1 MAKRGGLG
9 KGLDALFQENA
20 APQESAREMKI
31 SEIEPNKQQ
40 PRREFEE
47 QALSE
52 LSESIARHG
61 VLQPLIVRPLPGG
74 TYQIVAGERRW
85 RASRMAGLQTVPVI
99 VRELSD
105 RETAELALIENLQR
119 EDLSPVEE
127 GEGYVTLME
136 TYGMTQE
143 QVAERVGKS
152 RPAVAN
158 AVRLLSLPPEI
169 LQLLKEGSITA
180 GHARAILSFSTV
192 EEMQKAAQMAQQG
205 ATVRMLENAARKKPD
220 SKKNGTGVRTK
231 LFEETA
237 LSLTEVLGRRVR
249 VSGSRSKGVLEIEFY
264 GEEDLLQLAN
274 RIAEK

>member
-20 APQESAREMKI
+20 APQERAHEMKI

-40 PRREFEE
+40 PRREFDE
-47 QALSE
+47 QALAQ

-74 TYQIVAGERRW
+74 SYQIVAGERRW

-169 LQLLKEGSITA
+169 LELLKEGSITA
-180 GHARAILSFSTV
+180 GHARAILSFSTA

-205 ATVRMLENAARKKPD
+205 ATVRMLENAARKKPT
-220 SKKNGTGVRTK
+220 SKKTGAGVRTK

-237 LSLTEVLGRRVR
+237 LSLTEALGRRVR

-264 GEEDLLQLAN
+264 GEEDLLELAN